1 MHIVYWGII
10 NLKDDYAANK
20 IVIKIII
27 SVEFGRVLL
36 LSANIGQ
43 CKIQNVYFSR
53 YLIG

>member
-1 MHIVYWGII
+1 MHMLYWGIT

-43 CKIQNVYFSR
+43 CEIQNVYFSR